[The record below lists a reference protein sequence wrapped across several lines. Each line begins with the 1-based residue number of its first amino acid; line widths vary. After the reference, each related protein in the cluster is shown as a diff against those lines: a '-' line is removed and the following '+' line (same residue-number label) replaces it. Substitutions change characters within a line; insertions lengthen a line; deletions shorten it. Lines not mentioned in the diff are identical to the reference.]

1 MVWVGGQDS
10 PVVRQ
15 TNESLNSDTFP
26 SGHNIPIKVLR
37 FKTHNISNI
46 QKLSNIFQK
55 KKTEASGKSQV
66 KTALT
71 FG

>member
-55 KKTEASGKSQV
+55 KEASVKSQV
-66 KTALT
+66 KTVLT